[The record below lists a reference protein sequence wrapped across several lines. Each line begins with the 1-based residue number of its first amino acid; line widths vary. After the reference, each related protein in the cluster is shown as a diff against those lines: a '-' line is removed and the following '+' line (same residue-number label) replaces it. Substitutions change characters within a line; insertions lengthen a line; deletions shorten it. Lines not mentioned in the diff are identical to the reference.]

1 MDAIA
6 NAENI
11 SKQKATALEVINSFS
26 SHTNHSYTGT
36 VSPCPYKRLI
46 MAIVPK
52 SAIFMHV

>member
-26 SHTNHSYTGT
+26 QNHPYADT
-36 VSPCPYKRLI
+36 VAPCLYKRFI